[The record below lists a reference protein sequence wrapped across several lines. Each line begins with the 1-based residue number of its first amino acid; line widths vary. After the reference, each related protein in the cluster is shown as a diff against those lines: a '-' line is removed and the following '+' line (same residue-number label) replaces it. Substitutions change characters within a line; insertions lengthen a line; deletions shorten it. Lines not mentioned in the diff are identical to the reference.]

1 MLRIKTL
8 LFCFIISFGLLTGC
22 NNTSVDAPTKIT
34 IALDWTPNTNHTG
47 NYVAE
52 SLGYFKEAGIE
63 IEIIEALESGA
74 EPVVASGT
82 AEFGISF
89 QDYLV
94 PAFSAPDDEKLPIT
108 AIAAIMQHNTS
119 GIISPKEY
127 DITSPKKLAGHTYA
141 TWELPIEQAIV
152 AEVMAN
158 DGADF
163 SDLELIPQ
171 YVENL
176 QGAFNSGIDSVWIYY
191 GWDGINAT
199 LNELDTNF
207 FYFKDYDDRLDF
219 YSPVIIAN
227 NEYIKN
233 HPDITRDFLNAVQK
247 GYEYTIENPDKAAQI
262 LVESNE
268 GMDLELCIKSQEWV
282 SDKYIDDASQWGII
296 DSNRW
301 NSFYEWVYENG
312 LCEYEIPKD
321 FGFTNEYL
329 IDDGRQ

>member
-1 MLRIKTL
+1 
-8 LFCFIISFGLLTGC
+8 
-22 NNTSVDAPTKIT
+22 
-34 IALDWTPNTNHTG
+34 
-47 NYVAE
+47 
-52 SLGYFKEAGIE
+52 
-63 IEIIEALESGA
+63 
-74 EPVVASGT
+74 
-82 AEFGISF
+82 
-89 QDYLV
+89 
-94 PAFSAPDDEKLPIT
+94 
-108 AIAAIMQHNTS
+108 MQHNTS

-207 FYFKDYDDRLDF
+207 FYFKDYDDRLDY